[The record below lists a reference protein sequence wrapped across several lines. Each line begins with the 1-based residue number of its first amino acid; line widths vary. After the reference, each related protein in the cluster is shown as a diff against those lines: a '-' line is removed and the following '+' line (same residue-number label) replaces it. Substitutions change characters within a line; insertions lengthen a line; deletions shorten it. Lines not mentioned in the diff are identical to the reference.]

1 MSILRLSLC
10 VTIFKI
16 IELGAIM
23 EKFLELEAGYLVI
36 AFIILAV
43 TLFVT
48 TRPFFGKGAVAK
60 GMISV
65 GIFLVFAI
73 GMHHKITTDRM
84 SEVKQA
90 FKDGKVI
97 ICESRATRK
106 VAQSV
111 DVDIN
116 REWTLEED
124 VFGSPHYGRV
134 FHSARCLIK

>member
-1 MSILRLSLC
+1 
-10 VTIFKI
+10 
-16 IELGAIM
+16 M

-36 AFIILAV
+36 ATIILAV

-48 TRPFFGKGAVAK
+48 TRPFFGKGAVKK
-60 GMISV
+60 GLFYV
-65 GIFLVFAI
+65 GVFLAFAI
-73 GMHHKITTDRM
+73 GTHYKITTDRM
-84 SEVKQA
+84 NEVKQA
-90 FKDGKVI
+90 FKEGKMI

-124 VFGSPHYGRV
+124 VFASPHYGRV

>member
-1 MSILRLSLC
+1 
-10 VTIFKI
+10 
-16 IELGAIM
+16 M
-23 EKFLELEAGYLVI
+23 EKFLELEGAYLII
-36 AFIILAV
+36 AFIVLAI

-60 GMISV
+60 GLIYVS
-65 GIFLVFAI
+65 IFFAFAI
-73 GMHHKITTDRM
+73 GVHYNVTTNRM
-84 SEVKQA
+84 NRVKSA
-90 FKDGKVI
+90 FKEGKVI

-116 REWTLEED
+116 REWFLKGD

>member
-1 MSILRLSLC
+1 
-10 VTIFKI
+10 
-16 IELGAIM
+16 M

-36 AFIILAV
+36 ATIILAV

-48 TRPFFGKGAVAK
+48 TRPFFGKGAVVK
-60 GMISV
+60 GLTYV
-65 GIFLVFAI
+65 GMFLLFAI
-73 GMHHKITTDRM
+73 GMHYKITTERM

-90 FKDGKVI
+90 FKEGKII

-116 REWTLEED
+116 REWTLEGD